1 MEQSSHFSWRYPLAL
16 AAVLVLSACGKA
28 PETTQGMAAPKVSV
42 AEVIEQPLNEWDE
55 FTGRLEAPESV
66 ELRPRVSGYIDRV
79 AFHEG
84 ALVKKGDLLFQI
96 DPRPFEAEVK
106 RLEAQLQQARAAQ
119 ARSVNEAQRGERLRA
134 SNAISAELADART
147 TAAQEAKAAVA
158 ATQAQLDAARLN
170 LSFTRITAPIDGR
183 VSRAEVTAGNLV
195 NSGETLLTTLVST
208 DKVYAY
214 FDADE
219 RVFLKYVELARQA
232 GRDTRSESPVYLGLS
247 SEDGNPHL
255 GRLVRE
261 SEINQKGKARK
272 LWDIEEGKG
281 I

>member
-170 LSFTRITAPIDGR
+170 LSFTRITAPRSPPATWSTPGR
-183 VSRAEVTAGNLV
+183 PCSPPWSAP
-195 NSGETLLTTLVST
+195 
-208 DKVYAY
+208 
-214 FDADE
+214 
-219 RVFLKYVELARQA
+219 
-232 GRDTRSESPVYLGLS
+232 TRSTPTSTPTNACSSSTSSWPARPVAT
-247 SEDGNPHL
+247 
-255 GRLVRE
+255 RA
-261 SEINQKGKARK
+261 ARARCTSA
-272 LWDIEEGKG
+272 
-281 I
+281 

>member
-1 MEQSSHFSWRYPLAL
+1 MVQSSHFFWRYPLAL

-106 RLEAQLQQARAAQ
+106 RLEAQLQQARAA
-119 ARSVNEAQRGERLRA
+119 RRGA
-134 SNAISAELADART
+134 STKPSAANAC
-147 TAAQEAKAAVA
+147 
-158 ATQAQLDAARLN
+158 
-170 LSFTRITAPIDGR
+170 AP
-183 VSRAEVTAGNLV
+183 A
-195 NSGETLLTTLVST
+195 
-208 DKVYAY
+208 
-214 FDADE
+214 
-219 RVFLKYVELARQA
+219 
-232 GRDTRSESPVYLGLS
+232 TRSPRNSPT
-247 SEDGNPHL
+247 P
-255 GRLVRE
+255 
-261 SEINQKGKARK
+261 APPPPRK
-272 LWDIEEGKG
+272 PRRRSPRPRRNWTRHA
-281 I
+281 

>member
-1 MEQSSHFSWRYPLAL
+1 
-16 AAVLVLSACGKA
+16 
-28 PETTQGMAAPKVSV
+28 MAAPKVSV

-195 NSGETLLTTLVST
+195 NSGRPCSPPWS
-208 DKVYAY
+208 AP
-214 FDADE
+214 
-219 RVFLKYVELARQA
+219 
-232 GRDTRSESPVYLGLS
+232 TRSTPTSTPTNACSSSTSSWPARPVAT
-247 SEDGNPHL
+247 
-255 GRLVRE
+255 RA
-261 SEINQKGKARK
+261 ARARCTSA
-272 LWDIEEGKG
+272 
-281 I
+281 